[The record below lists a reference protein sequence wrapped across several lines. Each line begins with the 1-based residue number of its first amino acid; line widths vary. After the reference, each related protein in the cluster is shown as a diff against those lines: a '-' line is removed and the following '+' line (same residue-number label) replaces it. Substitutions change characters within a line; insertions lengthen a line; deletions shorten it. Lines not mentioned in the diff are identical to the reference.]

1 MEKKNLSDCYI
12 REILKTL
19 SPEAWKGR
27 NQHAG
32 YRDLLSQTLSPEAW
46 KGRNQ
51 HAGYRDLLSQT
62 LSPEAWKGHA
72 SYLTSIILPVRFLP
86 AADTL

>member
-1 MEKKNLSDCYI
+1 MKKQMEKKNLSDCYI
-12 REILKTL
+12 REILK
-19 SPEAWKGR
+19 
-27 NQHAG
+27 
-32 YRDLLSQTLSPEAW
+32 TLSPEAW